1 MGEIDRLAA
10 LKKFYRKHK
19 RLPSY
24 SEMLSL
30 FGISSK
36 NAIFKIVAKW
46 IDEGLFKKEGNKLAP
61 TSKFFAVPLLGNIRA
76 GFPILAEENK
86 DYVSLDEYL
95 IEDPQSSF
103 LLKVNGDS
111 LEGIGIFE
119 GDIVIIERKKEARI
133 GSVVLAQIDKEWT
146 LKILRK
152 DRIQRLN
159 YLSAANPKYPSFYPK
174 EELQIFGIVK
184 AVMRKFN

>member
-1 MGEIDRLAA
+1 MGGLDRLTVI
-10 LKKFYRKHK
+10 KKFYRKHK

-24 SEMLSL
+24 SEMLKL
-30 FGISSK
+30 FNISSK
-36 NAIFKIVAKW
+36 NAVFKIIGKW
-46 IDEGLFKKEGNKLAP
+46 IEEGLLKKDGLRLAP
-61 TSKFFAVPLLGNIRA
+61 THKFFAIPLLGNIRA
-76 GFPILAEENK
+76 GFPILAEENR

-119 GDIVIIERKKEARI
+119 GDIVIVERKKDAPI

-152 DRIQRLN
+152 DRLQRIM
-159 YLSAANPKYPSFYPK
+159 YLSAANPRYPSFYPK
-174 EELQIFGIVK
+174 DELQIFGIVK
-184 AVMRKFN
+184 AVVRKFN

>member
-1 MGEIDRLAA
+1 MGGFDRLASI
-10 LKKFYRKHK
+10 KKFYRQHK

-24 SEMLSL
+24 SEMLKL

-36 NAIFKIVAKW
+36 NAVFKIVGKW
-46 IDEGLFKKEGNKLAP
+46 IEEGLFKKDGSKLVP
-61 TSKFFAVPLLGNIRA
+61 TTKFFAIPLLGNIRA

-86 DYVSLDEYL
+86 DYVSLDDYL

-119 GDIVIIERKKEARI
+119 GDIVIIQRKKEAPI

-152 DRIQRLN
+152 DRIQRLT
-159 YLSAANPKYPSFYPK
+159 YLSAANPKYPSFYPR

-184 AVMRKFN
+184 AVVRKFN